1 MTQKKLNCREI
12 SPPKWL
18 SKPGQ
23 NHYRQL
29 VKELTENGIFNPL
42 EKGLIEMMAQLYADT
57 RDPEL
62 PKKEQ
67 RESIKLYSRLIKIVG
82 SRGGGGDEG
91 PEAEEDLRKFMEE
104 EG

>member
-1 MTQKKLNCREI
+1 MTKCREI

-18 SKPGQ
+18 SRAGQ

-29 VKELTENGIFNPL
+29 IKELTDNGIYNPL

-82 SRGGGGDEG
+82 SRGGSGDDS
-91 PEAEEDLRKFMEE
+91 PEAEDDLRKFMEE
-104 EG
+104 T

>member
-1 MTQKKLNCREI
+1 MTKCREI

-18 SKPGQ
+18 TQPGQ

-29 VKELTENGIFNPL
+29 VKELTDNGIYNPL
-42 EKGLIEMMAQLYADT
+42 EKGLIEMMAQLYADA

-67 RESIKLYSRLIKIVG
+67 RESIKLYARLIKIVG
-82 SRGGGGDEG
+82 SRGHYLLCH
-91 PEAEEDLRKFMEE
+91 DLLSYDLEQFI
-104 EG
+104 GSDI

>member
-1 MTQKKLNCREI
+1 MTQKKLKCREI

-18 SKPGQ
+18 SRPGQ

-29 VKELTENGIFNPL
+29 VKELTENGIYNPL

-82 SRGGGGDEG
+82 SRGGSGEDS
-91 PEAEEDLRKFMEE
+91 PEAEEDLRRFMEE
-104 EG
+104 DA

>member
-1 MTQKKLNCREI
+1 MTKCREI

-18 SKPGQ
+18 SRAGQ

-29 VKELTENGIFNPL
+29 VKELTDNGIFNPL
-42 EKGLIEMMAQLYADT
+42 EKGLVEMMAQVYADT

-67 RESIKLYSRLIKIVG
+67 RESIKLYAKLIKIVG
-82 SRGGGGDEG
+82 SRGGSGIED
-91 PEAEEDLRKFMEE
+91 PEAEQDLEE
-104 EG
+104 FINDKR

>member
-1 MTQKKLNCREI
+1 MTKCREI

-18 SKPGQ
+18 GRAGQ

-29 VKELTENGIFNPL
+29 VKELTDNGIYNPL
-42 EKGLIEMMAQLYADT
+42 EKGLIEMTARLYEDA

-67 RESIKLYSRLIKIVG
+67 RESIKLYAKLIKIVG
-82 SRGGGGDEG
+82 SRGGSGTED
-91 PEAEEDLRKFMEE
+91 PEAEQDLEE
-104 EG
+104 FINDKR

>member
-1 MTQKKLNCREI
+1 MSKCREI

-18 SKPGQ
+18 SRPGQ

-29 VKELTENGIFNPL
+29 VKELTDNGTYNPL

-82 SRGGGGDEG
+82 SRGGRGDDS

-104 EG
+104 DA

>member
-1 MTQKKLNCREI
+1 MTKCREI

-18 SKPGQ
+18 SRAGQ

-29 VKELTENGIFNPL
+29 VKELTDNGIFNPL
-42 EKGLIEMMAQLYADT
+42 EKGLVEMMAQLYADT

-67 RESIKLYSRLIKIVG
+67 RESIKLYAKLIKIVG
-82 SRGGGGDEG
+82 SRGGSGEAD
-91 PEAEEDLRKFMEE
+91 PEAEQDLEE
-104 EG
+104 FINDKR

>member
-1 MTQKKLNCREI
+1 MTKCREI

-18 SKPGQ
+18 SQPGQ

-29 VKELTENGIFNPL
+29 VKELTDNGIYNPL
-42 EKGLIEMMAQLYADT
+42 EKGLIEMMAQLYADA

-67 RESIKLYSRLIKIVG
+67 RESIKLYARLIKIVG
-82 SRGGGGDEG
+82 SRGGTGTDGPG
-91 PEAEEDLRKFMEE
+91 PEDDLEQFI
-104 EG
+104 GSDI

>member
-1 MTQKKLNCREI
+1 MTKCREI

-18 SKPGQ
+18 SRAGQ

-29 VKELTENGIFNPL
+29 VKELTDNGIFNPL
-42 EKGLIEMMAQLYADT
+42 EKGLVEMMAQLYADT

-67 RESIKLYSRLIKIVG
+67 RESIKLYAKLIKIVG
-82 SRGGGGDEG
+82 SRGGSGIED
-91 PEAEEDLRKFMEE
+91 PEAEQDLEE
-104 EG
+104 FINDKR

>member
-1 MTQKKLNCREI
+1 MTKCREI

-18 SKPGQ
+18 SRAGQ

-29 VKELTENGIFNPL
+29 IKELTDNGIYNPL

-62 PKKEQ
+62 SKKEQ
-67 RESIKLYSRLIKIVG
+67 RESIKLYSKLIKIVG
-82 SRGGGGDEG
+82 SRGGGGDDG
-91 PEAEEDLRKFMEE
+91 SEAEDDLRKFMEE
-104 EG
+104 T